1 VLFDL
6 IVAENGALAY
16 DPKRHEEIVLGTP
29 IPGRLVG
36 LLSERGVEPLDIGKV
51 LVATDSRH
59 AGAVSE
65 AIRELGLELQV
76 IVNRSSIMVLPAG
89 VNKATGLRFALQR
102 LGLSRHE
109 AVAIGDAE
117 NDHSFL
123 DYAECGVAV
132 ANAVPALKEVAAFV
146 TRGSNG
152 EGVAELIDELVADD
166 LQRLGG
172 ALRQHLVLL
181 GRRGDGTEVHMP
193 PYGHNVLIAGPSGSG
208 KSTLAAALIERLIE
222 QAYQVCVV
230 DPEGDYGTV
239 GAVVSL
245 GSQQRAPSV
254 HEVLAILEDP
264 AVNVAVNLLG
274 LPLADRPFFFSQL
287 IPGILAMRAR
297 TGRPHW
303 IVLDEAHHMLPQI
316 WGHAESTFPQKLGET
331 ILVTVHPDHM
341 APSVLAPIDIVF
353 AIGHSP
359 EATLGAY
366 ANATG
371 QQLAWPQG
379 LAYEPG
385 KIVAWWVGDG
395 GSPFALEVQPPRAER
410 IRHLRKYAD
419 GNMRYHSFFFRGPDN
434 RHNLRAQNLTMF
446 SQIAEGIDEETWM
459 FHLRQG
465 HYSAWFR
472 HSVKDAFLAD
482 EMRRIERRGDLT
494 PPQTRQLVRE
504 LVGARYTLPE

>member
-1 VLFDL
+1 VL
-6 IVAENGALAY
+6 Y
-16 DPKRHEEIVLGTP
+16 DPKRHEETLLATP
-29 IPGRLVG
+29 VPSRLID
-36 LLSERGVEPLDIGKV
+36 LLRERGVDPLEVGKV
-51 LVATDSRH
+51 LVATHDAH
-59 AGAVSE
+59 GGAVFE

-76 IVNRSSIMVLPAG
+76 IVNRSSVMVLPAG
-89 VNKATGLRFALQR
+89 INKATGLRFALHR

-123 DYAECGVAV
+123 ELCECGVAV
-132 ANAVPALKEVAAFV
+132 ANAVPALKQIAAFV

-152 EGVAELIDELVADD
+152 AGVAELIDELIADD

-172 ALRQHLVLL
+172 TLRQHLVLV
-181 GRRGDGTEVHMP
+181 GRRSDEGEVHIP
-193 PYGHNVLIAGPSGSG
+193 PYGHNLLIAGPSGCG
-208 KSTLAAALIERLIE
+208 KSTLAAALIERLVE

-230 DPEGDYGTV
+230 DPEGDYGTLR
-239 GAVVSL
+239 AVLSL
-245 GSQQRAPSV
+245 GNQQRAPSV

-264 AVNVAVNLLG
+264 AVNVSVNLLG
-274 LPLADRPFFFSQL
+274 LPLDDRPFFFSQL
-287 IPGILAMRAR
+287 IPGLLAMRAR

-303 IVLDEAHHMLPQI
+303 VVLDEAHHMLPRI

-331 ILVTVHPDHM
+331 ILVTVHPDHL

-353 AIGHSP
+353 AVGHSP
-359 EATLGAY
+359 EATLATY
-366 ANATG
+366 ADATK
-371 QQLAWPQG
+371 QQLVWPPG

-385 KIVAWWVGDG
+385 KVVGWWVGDG
-395 GSPFALEVQPPRAER
+395 SAPFSLRVQPPRAER

-434 RHNLRAQNLTMF
+434 RHNLRAQNLALF
-446 SQIAEGIDEETWM
+446 CQIAEGIDEETWM
-459 FHLRQG
+459 FHLKQG

-482 EMRRIERRGDLT
+482 EMQRIEQRSDLT
-494 PPQTRQLVRE
+494 PLQTRQLVRD